1 MLILILPADW
11 EYSRQV
17 PDWDKRDI
25 AGMSTE
31 AHATSRAK
39 LLAQLMYSQVPV
51 TILDVKVM
59 LALTG
64 IELPDSAL
72 DTSLR
77 SSAKRPGPGEKM
89 APESAESRA
98 RVGSRVN

>member
-1 MLILILPADW
+1 MLILPADW

-39 LLAQLMYSQVPV
+39 LLAQLVYSHSPSTQMSVVIESIRRLSTKKENQVGGV
-51 TILDVKVM
+51 W
-59 LALTG
+59 
-64 IELPDSAL
+64 
-72 DTSLR
+72 
-77 SSAKRPGPGEKM
+77 SSMPR
-89 APESAESRA
+89 
-98 RVGSRVN
+98 